1 MRALAEIVPLRTPAC
16 REAEGAIVTIAA
28 GEPEVD
34 HAAARHIGTCLRCQA
49 EVAAYRRVMAVMRAM
64 RDYHFPGPDAAVG
77 EVSRPVR
84 PVRPVR
90 SVRSDQVRPVRS
102 DQVRPVRPDQVRP
115 VRPERAGRV
124 SGDHAPGVAA
134 GDGAMVGGG
143 LPDGAALW
151 AVRAAYVGGLTA
163 AGAAGLLMWIS
174 RRRLGLPEA
183 S

>member
-84 PVRPVR
+84 SVLPVR

-102 DQVRPVRPDQVRP
+102 D
-115 VRPERAGRV
+115 RAGRV
-124 SGDHAPGVAA
+124 SGDHARGVAA

>member
-84 PVRPVR
+84 PVRSVR
-90 SVRSDQVRPVRS
+90 SDQVRSDQVRPVRS
-102 DQVRPVRPDQVRP
+102 DQVRPVRSD
-115 VRPERAGRV
+115 RAGRV
-124 SGDHAPGVAA
+124 SGDHARGVAA
-134 GDGAMVGGG
+134 GDGAMVVGG